1 MVHPYLRRRAGEEP
15 VIYPHPVLEPILART
30 LGVPL
35 FQEQGMR
42 VAIEAAG
49 FTAGE
54 ADTLRRAMGHK
65 RSRERMAAIC
75 EKLIEG
81 MRRNGIPEDTA
92 RRIYSQINAF
102 ADYGFPESHAAS
114 FALLVYASAYLK
126 HYYTP
131 EFTAAILNAQ
141 PMGFYSPGTLIEDA
155 RRHGVAML
163 PVDVTRSLYDCT
175 LEARPDGA
183 PMVRL
188 GLRMVKGLGARAR
201 EKLESALREG
211 GSFQSIGDLIERSRL
226 DRRALRA
233 LADAG
238 ALDSLVVDEPVRRR
252 RRAAVWRMLEEFRG
266 EGGPLAPSRPVMQI
280 PPSVPAQSPRE
291 ITAADYRLTGVS
303 LNGHPM
309 LHLRRL
315 LTPNGV
321 RTASEVH
328 MLADGTR
335 DVAMAGIVICR
346 QRPPTA
352 KGFVFLTLEDET
364 GLVNVIVP
372 PKRYEKQTEL
382 ISTARLILVR
392 GTLTVEQTVVN
403 LRGEIFRELHAD
415 VGAEGDRGHD
425 FH

>member
-1 MVHPYLRRRAGEEP
+1 M
-15 VIYPHPVLEPILART
+15 
-30 LGVPL
+30 
-35 FQEQGMR
+35 Q
-42 VAIEAAG
+42 
-49 FTAGE
+49 
-54 ADTLRRAMGHK
+54 
-65 RSRERMAAIC
+65 
-75 EKLIEG
+75 
-81 MRRNGIPEDTA
+81 RNGIPEDTA

-155 RRHGVAML
+155 RRHGVTIL
-163 PVDVTRSLYDCT
+163 PMDVTRSLYDCT
-175 LEARPDGA
+175 LEARAEEAMNARGRGGRERGVRNRGIDGRPLIPGIAASRAAERGAERRPPGA

-188 GLRMVKGLGARAR
+188 GLRMVKGLGARAK
-201 EKLESALREG
+201 EKLERAISED
-211 GSFQSIGDLIERSRL
+211 GSFRSMGDLIERSGL

-238 ALDSLVVDEPVRRR
+238 ALDSFVIDEPVRRR

-266 EGGPLAPSRPVMQI
+266 EAGPLAPLRPDMHI
-280 PPSVPAQSPRE
+280 PTSVPALSPRE

-321 RTASEVH
+321 RTAREVH
-328 MLADGTR
+328 SLADGTR
-335 DVAMAGIVICR
+335 DVAVAGIVICR

-403 LRGEIFRELHAD
+403 LRGEIFRELHAE
-415 VGAEGDRGHD
+415 VGAEGERGHD